1 MSKSQ
6 EIINLARQVFN
17 IAYNNNLPKVPRP
30 TLYATQ
36 KEFNKN
42 LHEFLKTSNT
52 YYLTYLPHMRRPIDE
67 ENYVTYIKNTLKI
80 V

>member
-6 EIINLARQVFN
+6 EIINLARQVFS

-30 TLYATQ
+30 TLYTTQ
-36 KEFNKN
+36 TEFNKN
-42 LHEFLKTSNT
+42 LHEFLQTPNT
-52 YYLTYLPHMRRPIDE
+52 YYLTYLSHMRRPINE

-80 V
+80 I

>member
-17 IAYNNNLPKVPRP
+17 IAY
-30 TLYATQ
+30 
-36 KEFNKN
+36 N

-52 YYLTYLPHMRRPIDE
+52 YYLTYLPHMRRPMNE
-67 ENYVTYIKNTLKI
+67 ENYVTCIKNTLKI